1 MDKMPRVLTSLP
13 KYVQLTEAIIRDI
26 ASGRL
31 LDGERL
37 PPEKSMAKNLGVS
50 VGTLR
55 KCLKAIAEKK
65 NVKTN
70 TGLRKLCPLC

>member
-1 MDKMPRVLTSLP
+1 MDKMRRVLSSLP

-26 ASGRL
+26 ASGQF

-37 PPEKSMAKNLGVS
+37 PPERSMAKNFGVS

-55 KCLKAIAEKK
+55 KCLNPTK
-65 NVKTN
+65 
-70 TGLRKLCPLC
+70 

>member
-1 MDKMPRVLTSLP
+1 MRKYQKGSNNLP
-13 KYVQLTEAIIRDI
+13 KYIQLTESIIRDI

-37 PPEKSMAKNLGVS
+37 PPEKVMAKSLGVA

-55 KCLKAIAEKK
+55 KCLKALSEKK
-65 NVKTN
+65 LVNKYKVQEIMFVM
-70 TGLRKLCPLC
+70 